1 VSGTVSTSNANV
13 SGNLVI
19 SNTGTLLFNAFS
31 NPSKQVALQAPDNIA
46 SGNLI
51 GWLLPNTQGNVGEF
65 LTNTGGN
72 SELEWKTVAR
82 ATAPTSNSASGQAGQ
97 IAFDSGYIYVCVA
110 TNTWKRASLA
120 SWP

>member
-1 VSGTVSTSNANV
+1 
-13 SGNLVI
+13 
-19 SNTGTLLFNAFS
+19 LFNAYS
-31 NPSKQVALQAPDNIA
+31 DPSKQVALQAPDNLV

-51 GWLLPNTQGNVGEF
+51 GWFLPNTQGNVGEF

-72 SELEWKTVAR
+72 SELEWKTVAT
-82 ATAPTSNSASGQAGQ
+82 TAPGANNSTGQTGQ